1 MSAVERIVE
10 GPMGTLVAGYSSGV
24 VGTWDTETGIRLSH
38 FGVHGP
44 AVHLLVEGTRLYAAS
59 ELGDHAVAD
68 MPELA
73 MDRCTLLRA
82 VWEAVPVVWRDGRAV
97 RSPAPSDHVC
107 MKQ

>member
-1 MSAVERIVE
+1 
-10 GPMGTLVAGYSSGV
+10 MGTLVAGYSSGV